1 MTLRT
6 ILEPTRRSALLLGA
20 GLALAAALAA
30 TIVAVATRRP
40 APPPARPSA
49 LAPEQELVRY
59 RHPIAAAAAANADE
73 GGAAEPDL
81 DSEIASLEA
90 RLGKASPSPMDLTEV
105 AELYLRRAKLTGE
118 RTDYAAAE
126 AAAERSLAL
135 LPSPNG
141 AALVLAGLASNRHD
155 FGRAIELARRH
166 MGGHSR
172 GALLV
177 LATSHLAL
185 GELAA
190 ASAAAE
196 ELVAAQP
203 DTASYLMR
211 ALVMQA
217 QGRDTE
223 AAFDF
228 SRAAAADE
236 PGDVEEP
243 ARLRALW
250 GRFLLRRGEL
260 AGARLVLDEA
270 LRIAPGH
277 PLALAQEGEL
287 LLRTGRAKDASARF
301 ELAFA
306 ASRQVRYLIDQARAL
321 DLAGDRPG
329 ADRLRAQVEKLVRPE
344 LAEGGLGHRLELA
357 EVLID
362 RGAAADLTEAAAL
375 AREEVLRRP
384 SADARFQLA
393 RALAR
398 TGNRGEALRQVHAA
412 LASGAREAQ
421 LFELASRLE
430 RQRGNAARAAL
441 YTREADRLDP
451 GASGWRKAGLP

>member
-1 MTLRT
+1 MTLRS
-6 ILEPTRRSALLLGA
+6 ILEPNRRPALLAGA
-20 GLALAAALAA
+20 GLAIAAA
-30 TIVAVATRRP
+30 VAVAAVAIATRRP

-49 LAPEQELVRY
+49 LAPDPQLVRY
-59 RHPIAAAAAANADE
+59 RHPIIAGDDVTP
-73 GGAAEPDL
+73 PDV
-81 DSEIASLEA
+81 DTAIAGLEA
-90 RLGKASPSPMDLTEV
+90 RLRTPSPSPLDLTEL
-105 AELYLRRAKLTGE
+105 ANLYLHRAKLTGE
-118 RTDYAAAE
+118 RKDLAAAE
-126 AAAERSLAL
+126 DAAQRSLAA
-135 LPSPNG
+135 LPSPN
-141 AALVLAGLASNRHD
+141 AAVLVLAGLASHRHD
-155 FGRAIELARRH
+155 FGRAIELARKH
-166 MGGHSR
+166 MQGHSR
-172 GALLV
+172 GALTV
-177 LATSHLAL
+177 RATSHLAL

-196 ELVAAQP
+196 ELVEQQP

-228 SRAAAADE
+228 ARAAAADE
-236 PGDVEEP
+236 PGDVAEP

-250 GRFLLRRGEL
+250 GRFLIRRGEL
-260 AGARLVLDEA
+260 AGARRVLAEA

-277 PLALAQEGEL
+277 ALALAQEGEL
-287 LLRTGRAKDASARF
+287 LLRTGRAKEAGARF
-301 ELAFA
+301 EQAFA
-306 ASRQVRYLIDQARAL
+306 ASRQVRYLIDQGRAL
-321 DLAGDRPG
+321 ELAGDRPG

-344 LAEGGLGHRLELA
+344 LTEGGLGHRLELA

-362 RGAAADLTEAAAL
+362 RGAPADLTEAAAL

-398 TGNRGEALRQVHAA
+398 TGNRGEALRQVQHA

-421 LFELASRLE
+421 IYELASRLE
-430 RQRGNAARAAL
+430 QQRGNAARAAL
-441 YTREADRLDP
+441 YAREADRLDP
-451 GASGWRKAGLP
+451 GASGWRTAGLP

>member
-1 MTLRT
+1 MTFRT
-6 ILEPTRRSALLLGA
+6 ILEPARRSTLLLGA
-20 GLALAAALAA
+20 GLALAAALAIA
-30 TIVAVATRRP
+30 VVAIALRRP
-40 APPPARPSA
+40 AAPPAPPSA
-49 LAPEQELVRY
+49 LAPEPQLVRY
-59 RHPIAAAAAANADE
+59 RHPLAAAAAAA
-73 GGAAEPDL
+73 GAAAPDL
-81 DSEIASLEA
+81 DAEITALEA
-90 RLGKASPSPMDLTEV
+90 RLGGASAPATSPMDL
-105 AELYLRRAKLTGE
+105 AELADLYLRRAKLTGE
-118 RTDYAAAE
+118 RKDYEAAE
-126 AAAERSLAL
+126 ATAQRSLAL

-141 AALVLAGLASNRHD
+141 AVLVLAGLASNRHD

-185 GELAA
+185 GELPA

-196 ELVAAQP
+196 ELVEQEP
-203 DTASYLMR
+203 NTASYLMR
-211 ALVMQA
+211 ALVLQA
-217 QGRDTE
+217 QGRDAE

-228 SRAAAADE
+228 ARAAAADE

-260 AGARLVLDEA
+260 AGARLVLAEA

-287 LLRTGRAKDASARF
+287 LLRTGRAKEASARF
-301 ELAFA
+301 EQAFA
-306 ASRQVRYLIDQARAL
+306 ASRQVRYLIDQARAQEL
-321 DLAGDRPG
+321 LGDRPG

-344 LAEGGLGHRLELA
+344 LVEGGLGHRLELA

-362 RGAAADLTEAAAL
+362 RGDPADLTEAAAL
-375 AREEVLRRP
+375 AREEVTSRP
-384 SADARFQLA
+384 SVDARFQLA

-451 GASGWRKAGLP
+451 GASGWRQAGLP